1 MVLTF
6 LSLAFGTLV
15 SEDLACV
22 TAGLLIQ
29 RGQIDPSTGIIAC
42 IIGIFGGDVGLWG
55 AGRVFGHAAL
65 AWPWIARKRQSFG
78 DLRAWLE
85 RHAAGAIVGSRFLP
99 GTRLPL
105 YVMAGF
111 VRLPVAIFA
120 AWAFIGALLWT
131 PVLVLLT
138 AKLGDAFITRLS
150 APTSIGWLGSLLTAA
165 VILGILH
172 LWRGHLGPR
181 SRG

>member
-1 MVLTF
+1 MWDFGEQAVCLGMPPSHG
-6 LSLAFGTLV
+6 LGSLASGKA
-15 SEDLACV
+15 SETC
-22 TAGLLIQ
+22 G
-29 RGQIDPSTGIIAC
+29 
-42 IIGIFGGDVGLWG
+42 
-55 AGRVFGHAAL
+55 
-65 AWPWIARKRQSFG
+65 
-78 DLRAWLE
+78 AWLE